1 MTLDIE
7 FFDANEYDKNIKCSI
22 HKSGKIGFSG
32 NAIEKLHIGENKSV
46 SIGSNKEDE
55 GYDVLYM
62 KINKDEVDGA
72 FSINKAGEY
81 YYINTKNLFDKL
93 GIDYRKEKIIFD
105 IVKLENE
112 NSDENIY
119 KLIKRVIGRRQ
130 DK

>member
-1 MTLDIE
+1 MNIEYFNADELDR
-7 FFDANEYDKNIKCSI
+7 NIKCSI

-32 NAIEKLHIGENKSV
+32 NAIEKLHIGDNKSV
-46 SIGSNKEDE
+46 SIGSKKDEE

-62 KINKDEVDGA
+62 RINKNEIDGA
-72 FSINKAGEY
+72 FPINKAGEY

-93 GIDYRKEKIIFD
+93 GIDYRKEKIIYD
-105 IVKLENE
+105 IVKLENG
-112 NSDENIY
+112 DENIY